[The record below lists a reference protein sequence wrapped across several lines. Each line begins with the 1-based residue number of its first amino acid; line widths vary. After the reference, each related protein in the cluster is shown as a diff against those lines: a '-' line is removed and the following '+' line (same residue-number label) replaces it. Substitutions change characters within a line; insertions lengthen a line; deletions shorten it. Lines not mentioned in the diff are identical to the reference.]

1 VVTHTPNLSLSAKRE
16 SLTRIHGRYQRA
28 GRPHKTRILDEFC
41 ATCGYHRKAALRLLT
56 RPLPTSPPKRS
67 GPKLTYD
74 PVEVLPVLKVVWLAS
89 DQLCS
94 KLLQAALP
102 EWLAHHERR
111 AAPLPEAFKKKLLK
125 ISPAQ
130 IDRLL
135 RPSRVQHPK
144 KGLSTTR
151 PGTLLRHAVPTRH
164 GPPDTTRPGSVEA
177 DTVAHC
183 DDSTE
188 GDYVNS
194 LTFTE
199 LYSGWTENRAVWNK
213 SAAAVLA
220 QLQTL
225 EKVVPY
231 TMTDFHTDNGGEFL
245 NWALH
250 RHLTGR
256 ALKLPWTRSRAYRK
270 NDNAHCEQKNWTH
283 VRQLFGHD
291 RFGHPELVALM
302 NDLYAQEWSQFTNHF
317 KPTFK
322 LVRREK
328 QAGKT
333 KRIYE
338 KQPQTPYQRLLASP
352 DIPEATKAK
361 LRAEHARLDPFAL
374 KKSIEVKLKKFFTVL
389 GHLNREATKL

>member
-1 VVTHTPNLSLSAKRE
+1 MSLSSKRE
-16 SLTRIHGRYQRA
+16 FLVRIHGRYQRA

-41 ATCGYHRKAALRLLT
+41 ATCDYHRKAALRLLN
-56 RPLPTSPPKRS
+56 RPLRTVPPKRS
-67 GPKLTYD
+67 GPAVLYE
-74 PVEVLPVLKVVWLAS
+74 PAEVLPVLKAIWLAS

-94 KLLQAALP
+94 KLLKAALP
-102 EWLAHHERR
+102 EWLDHHERR
-111 AAPLPEAFKKKLLK
+111 GVPLPEAFKKKLRE

-144 KGLSTTR
+144 KGIGATR
-151 PGTLLRHAVPTRH
+151 PGTLLRHEVPTRG

-213 SAAAVLA
+213 SADAVLT
-220 QLQTL
+220 QLKEL

-231 TMTDFHTDNGGEFL
+231 VMKNFHTDNGGEFL

-250 RHLTGR
+250 RHLSGR
-256 ALKLPWTRSRAYRK
+256 PVKMPWTRSRAYRK

-283 VRQLFGHD
+283 VRQLFGHE
-291 RFGHPELVALM
+291 RFGHPELVPLM
-302 NDLYAQEWSQFTNHF
+302 NDLYGRQWSQFTNHF

-322 LVRREK
+322 LLRREK
-328 QAGKT
+328 RGVRT
-333 KRIYE
+333 VRIYE
-338 KQPQTPYQRLLASP
+338 KQPKTPYQRLLESP
-352 DIPEATKAK
+352 DIPETTKAK
-361 LRAEHARLDPFAL
+361 LRAEHATLDPFAL
-374 KKSIEVKLKKFFTVL
+374 KKSIEAKLKKIFTAL
-389 GHLNREATKL
+389 SNLDRESTKP

>member
-1 VVTHTPNLSLSAKRE
+1 MSLSAKRE
-16 SLTRIHGRYQRA
+16 ALARIHGRYQRA

-41 ATCGYHRKAALRLLT
+41 ATCGYHRKAALRLLN
-56 RPLPTSPPKRS
+56 RPLPTTPPKRS
-67 GPKLTYD
+67 GPKITYD
-74 PVEVLPVLKVVWLAS
+74 PAVVTPVLKAIWLAS

-94 KLLQAALP
+94 KLLKAALP
-102 EWLAHHERR
+102 EWLGHYERR
-111 AAPLPEAFKKKLLK
+111 SAPLPEAFKKKLLK

-135 RPSRVQHPK
+135 CPARVQHPK

-164 GPPDTTRPGSVEA
+164 GPPDTTSVGSVEA

-199 LYSGWTENRAVWNK
+199 LCSGWTENRAVWNK
-213 SAAAVLA
+213 SADAVLQ
-220 QLQTL
+220 QLREL
-225 EKVVPY
+225 EKTVPY
-231 TMTDFHTDNGGEFL
+231 PMKDFHTDNGGEFL

-250 RHLTGR
+250 RHLSGR
-256 ALKLPWTRSRAYRK
+256 TAPLAWTRSRAYRK

-283 VRQLFGHD
+283 VRQLFGHE
-291 RFGHPELVALM
+291 RFEHPELVALM
-302 NDLYAQEWSQFTNHF
+302 NDLYAKEWSQFTNHF

-322 LVRREK
+322 LLRREK
-328 QAGKT
+328 KDGKT

-338 KQPQTPYQRLLASP
+338 KKPQTPYQRLLASP
-352 DIPEATKAK
+352 DLPEATKAR
-361 LRAEHARLDPFAL
+361 LRAEHAALDPFEL
-374 KKSIEVKLKKFFTVL
+374 KKNIEAKLKNFFTVL
-389 GHLNREATKL
+389 GNLNRASTKT

>member
-1 VVTHTPNLSLSAKRE
+1 MVTQIPNMSLSAKRE
-16 SLTRIHGRYQRA
+16 ALARIHGRYQRA
-28 GRPHKTRILDEFC
+28 GRPHKSKILDEFC
-41 ATCGYHRKAALRLLT
+41 ATCGYHRKAALRLLNRRLST
-56 RPLPTSPPKRS
+56 AAPKRS
-67 GPKLTYD
+67 GPKILYD
-74 PVEVLPVLKVVWLAS
+74 PVQVLPVLKPIWLAS

-94 KLLQAALP
+94 KLLKAALP
-102 EWLAHHERR
+102 EWIEHQERR
-111 AAPLPEAFKKKLLK
+111 SAPLPEAFKKKLLG

-144 KGLSTTR
+144 KGLSATR
-151 PGTLLRHAVPTRH
+151 PGTLLRQAVRTRP
-164 GPPDTTRPGSVEA
+164 GPPDTARPGSVEA

-194 LTFTE
+194 ITFTE
-199 LYSGWTENRAVWNK
+199 LFSGWTENRAVWNK
-213 SAAAVLA
+213 SADAVLE
-220 QLQTL
+220 QLKAL

-231 TMTDFHTDNGGEFL
+231 EMKDFHTDNGGEFL

-250 RHLTGR
+250 RHLSGR
-256 ALKLPWTRSRAYRK
+256 SVPTRWTRSRACRK

-283 VRQLFGHD
+283 VRQLFGHE

-302 NDLYAQEWSQFTNHF
+302 NDLYGREWSQFTNHF

-322 LVRREK
+322 LLRREK
-328 QAGKT
+328 RDGKT

-338 KQPQTPYQRLLASP
+338 SAPKTPYQRLLESP
-352 DIPEATKAK
+352 DIPEATKAR
-361 LRAEHARLDPFAL
+361 LRAEHTTLDPFAL
-374 KKSIEVKLKKFFTVL
+374 KKSIEAQLKVFFTAL
-389 GHLNREATKL
+389 SHLNREATKS

>member
-1 VVTHTPNLSLSAKRE
+1 MSLSAKRE
-16 SLTRIHGRYQRA
+16 SLARIHGRYQRA

-41 ATCGYHRKAALRLLT
+41 ATCDYHRKAALRLLN
-56 RPLPTSPPKRS
+56 RPLRTAPPQRS
-67 GPKLTYD
+67 GPKLLYD
-74 PVEVLPVLKVVWLAS
+74 PAAVLPVLKAVWLAS

-102 EWLAHHERR
+102 EWLDHHERR
-111 AAPLPEAFKKKLLK
+111 AAPLPEAFKKRLLE

-144 KGLSTTR
+144 KGIGATR
-151 PGTLLRHAVPTRH
+151 PGTLLRHAVPTRG

-213 SAAAVLA
+213 SADAVLA
-220 QLQTL
+220 QLKEL
-225 EKVVPY
+225 EQVVPY
-231 TMTDFHTDNGGEFL
+231 VMKDFHTDNGGEFL

-250 RHLTGR
+250 RHLSGR
-256 ALKLPWTRSRAYRK
+256 PVKMPWTRSRAYRK

-283 VRQLFGHD
+283 VRQLMGHE
-291 RFGHPELVALM
+291 RFGHAELVPLM
-302 NDLYAQEWSQFTNHF
+302 NDLYANEWSQFTNHF

-322 LVRREK
+322 LLRREK
-328 QAGKT
+328 KGGKT
-333 KRIYE
+333 VRIYE
-338 KQPQTPYQRLLASP
+338 KKPQTPYQRLLESP
-352 DIPEATKAK
+352 DIPEKTKAK
-361 LRAEHARLDPFAL
+361 LRAQHAALDPFAL
-374 KKSIEVKLKKFFTVL
+374 KKSIEAKLKKIFTALSNL
-389 GHLNREATKL
+389 GRESTKA

>member
-1 VVTHTPNLSLSAKRE
+1 MSLSAKRE
-16 SLTRIHGRYQRA
+16 ALARIHGRYGRA

-41 ATCGYHRKAALRLLT
+41 AVCGYHRKAALRLLN
-56 RPLPTSPPKRS
+56 RPLRATAPKRS
-67 GPKLTYD
+67 GPKRLYE
-74 PVEVLPVLKVVWLAS
+74 PAQVLPVLKAIWLAS
-89 DQLCS
+89 DQPCS
-94 KLLQAALP
+94 KLLKAALP
-102 EWLAHHERR
+102 HWLAHHERR
-111 AAPLPEAFKKKLLK
+111 TAPLPEAFKKRLLG

-135 RPSRVQHPK
+135 RPARVRHPK

-151 PGTLLRHAVPTRH
+151 PGTLLRHEVPTRG

-194 LTFTE
+194 ITFTE

-213 SAAAVLA
+213 SADAVLA
-220 QLQTL
+220 RVKEL
-225 EKVVPY
+225 EQVVPY
-231 TMTDFHTDNGGEFL
+231 EMKDFHTDNGGEFL

-256 ALKLPWTRSRAYRK
+256 AAKVPWTRSRAYRK

-283 VRQLFGHD
+283 VRQLFGHE

-302 NDLYAQEWSQFTNHF
+302 NDLYAREWSQFTNHF

-322 LVRREK
+322 LLRREK

-333 KRIYE
+333 KRLYE
-338 KQPQTPYQRLLASP
+338 SEPKTPYQRLLECP
-352 DIPEATKAK
+352 EIPEVKK
-361 LRAEHARLDPFAL
+361 MRLRAEHAALDPFAL
-374 KKSIEVKLKKFFTVL
+374 KKSIEAKLKVFFTAL
-389 GHLNREATKL
+389 GNLNRAATKS